1 MSRRREACDSAGI
14 VLYSL
19 FYALARLMI
28 DVLIY
33 RDRTDARLRAE
44 VLVLRHK
51 LRVLERQAGPP
62 RWQPTDRLLLAAVS
76 RFLPRPSWRSLLPSP
91 VTMLR
96 WHRELVR
103 RKWAAHRRGQYSGA
117 GRHTGASFVI

>member
-62 RWQPTDRLLLAAVS
+62 RWLMS
-76 RFLPRPSWRSLLPSP
+76 
-91 VTMLR
+91 
-96 WHRELVR
+96 
-103 RKWAAHRRGQYSGA
+103 A
-117 GRHTGASFVI
+117 GFCPGHPGDPYCPAR